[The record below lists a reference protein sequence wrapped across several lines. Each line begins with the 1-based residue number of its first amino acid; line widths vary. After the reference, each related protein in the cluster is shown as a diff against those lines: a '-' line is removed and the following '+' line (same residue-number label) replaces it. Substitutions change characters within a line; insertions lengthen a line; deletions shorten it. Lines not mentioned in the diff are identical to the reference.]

1 MASPDIGSRCSAGGQ
16 KTSPDVGIGTD
27 MSHGTYPDGD
37 LVRNRPAAATGRYGE
52 HVEGNLR
59 SRLRHVDGFDDY
71 GQLLDVVEAMHKRG
85 LSEADVEKVLGGNWL
100 RVFEQVWD
108 A

>member
-1 MASPDIGSRCSAGGQ
+1 MANMWR
-16 KTSPDVGIGTD
+16 
-27 MSHGTYPDGD
+27 
-37 LVRNRPAAATGRYGE
+37 ATCARACAT
-52 HVEGNLR
+52 
-59 SRLRHVDGFDDY
+59 VDGFDDY